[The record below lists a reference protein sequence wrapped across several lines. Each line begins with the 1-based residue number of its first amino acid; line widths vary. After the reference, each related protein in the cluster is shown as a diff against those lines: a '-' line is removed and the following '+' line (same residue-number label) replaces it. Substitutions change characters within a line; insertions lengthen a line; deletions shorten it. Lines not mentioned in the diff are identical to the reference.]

1 MQLTQSDRGRTVE
14 VAAGQTVT
22 VRLPENPSTGHRWT
36 VESAGGLQQIAD
48 RSEAAGAMG
57 GAGMREIEFRA
68 GPPGSHELRMRNR
81 RSWEGDAGSGDR
93 FDVTIVVK

>member
-22 VRLPENPSTGHRWT
+22 VRLPESPSTGYRWT

-48 RSEAAGAMG
+48 HSEAGGAMG

-68 GPPGSHELRMRNR
+68 GQPGSHELRMRNR

-93 FDVTIVVK
+93 FNVTIVVK

>member
-22 VRLPENPSTGHRWT
+22 VRLPENPSTGYRWA
-36 VESAGGLQQIAD
+36 VESAGGLQQTGD
-48 RSEAAGAMG
+48 RSEAGGAMG
-57 GAGMREIEFRA
+57 GAGVREIEFRA
-68 GPPGSHELRMRNR
+68 AEPGSHELRMKNR
-81 RSWEGDAGSGDR
+81 RTWEGDAGGGDR